1 MMNKRDF
8 AALAAVLLI
17 FIPSCSTTGNKEGK
31 ATPDFRE
38 ISAENEA
45 AAKSIAANFAGGF
58 IKALE
63 TGNYGYWETF
73 IPADRRANIDQK
85 KFDAMRSELINTF
98 GSFSSAAYLGR
109 LITGKLHSYLWALS
123 FEKGKDAAKEKF
135 EVVYFVRVH
144 CEKDKAPA
152 INGFGVKLF

>member
-17 FIPSCSTTGNKEGK
+17 FIPSCSTTGEKGNKAK
-31 ATPDFRE
+31 MDFQE
-38 ISAENEA
+38 ISAENET
-45 AAKSIAANFAGGF
+45 AAKNVASNFAGGF

-63 TGNYGYWETF
+63 SGNYEYWKSV
-73 IPADRRANIDQK
+73 IPADKRANIDQK
-85 KFDAMRSELINTF
+85 KFDDMRKELISAF
-98 GSFSSAAYLGR
+98 GEFSSASYLGR
-109 LITGKLHSYLWALS
+109 LVTGKIHSYLWTLT
-123 FEKGKDAAKEKF
+123 FEKAVSDGREKF
-135 EVVYFVRVH
+135 EIVYFVRVH